1 MHPRERVLG
10 IAYLCHEKG
19 QEIPKHVLEEAEL
32 LGIDVSKY
40 KLKQQQ
46 QKESMNGSK
55 TNIRDPQGNSTVSMV
70 E

>member
-10 IAYLCHEKG
+10 IACLCHERG
-19 QEIPKHVLEEAEL
+19 QEIPRHVLLEAKL

-40 KLKQQQ
+40 KLKQQE
-46 QKESMNGSK
+46 KESMNGSK

>member
-10 IAYLCHEKG
+10 IACLCHERG
-19 QEIPKHVLEEAEL
+19 QEIPRHVLLEAKL

-40 KLKQQQ
+40 KLNQQ